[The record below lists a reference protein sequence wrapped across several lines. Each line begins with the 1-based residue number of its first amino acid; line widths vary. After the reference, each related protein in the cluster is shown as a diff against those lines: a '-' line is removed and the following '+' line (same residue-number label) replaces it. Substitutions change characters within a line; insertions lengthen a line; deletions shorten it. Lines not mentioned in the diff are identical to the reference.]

1 MPIFVQYSGIDKSI
15 ASLPS
20 DQKWIEIDSM
30 QWGIGRSISSPSGG
44 SSDRESSTPSVSE
57 IVVTKTSDQSS
68 AGLFQACLGAGAGGK
83 INVSIIFKNSAGVLS
98 HTLKLKDAALTQ
110 FVPRIAQRGGRGKV
124 TWLDKLTFGFS
135 RYDFNGLGSVPI
147 PHTLVH
153 F

>member
-68 AGLFQACLGAGAGGK
+68 AGLFQACLGGGGK
-83 INVSIIFKNSAGVLS
+83 INVSIIFKNGTGGVGR
-98 HTLKLKDAALTQ
+98 TLKLNGAALTQ

-124 TWLDKLTFGFS
+124 TWQEKLTFSFS
-135 RYDFNGLGSVPI
+135 EYDFNGLGRVPI